1 MTLVPPL
8 YSAIDTPRGADV
20 ERKMWHITEKCA
32 STAPARALGVDK
44 YANSKA
50 RYKPIGRRLSV
61 GNSETLPKRA
71 SALEINRSFLSHRL
85 RSYGAQC
92 SMITA
97 SKPSF
102 ATV

>member
-1 MTLVPPL
+1 MVT
-8 YSAIDTPRGADV
+8 DKR
-20 ERKMWHITEKCA
+20 A

-50 RYKPIGRRLSV
+50 RYQPIGRRLSV
-61 GNSETLPKRA
+61 GNRETLPKRA
-71 SALEINRSFLSHRL
+71 SALEMNRNFLSHRL
-85 RSYGAQC
+85 RSYGVQC